1 MVGEFFVLY
10 MKKKKN
16 ENPLFKNVPTAH
28 GMVVIFLIL
37 FVVVGFLLSITSGDS
52 SVASIFGSFN

>member
-1 MVGEFFVLY
+1 